1 VSRRRK
7 LRRLITNT
15 AIVVGTTALASFAF
29 AQGRD
34 WAAARDKVATMERD
48 MAQRSEQNDDYRQ
61 LHTGLL
67 PKAFKVCNQRT
78 DPVRLDWVYAAYP
91 ENGELVVFDSALC
104 NDWTSPEI
112 GDGKTQVLLLN
123 SAQPGC
129 NWSGKVVF
137 YAMSFTRADGS
148 YLNVAGPWGVGFD
161 RSPDCFVIP

>member
-1 VSRRRK
+1 MSRRRR

-15 AIVVGTTALASFAF
+15 AIVIGTTALAGFAF

-34 WAAARDKVATMERD
+34 WVAARNQLAAMEQELVERRD
-48 MAQRSEQNDDYRQ
+48 ENDEHRQ
-61 LHTGLL
+61 LHAALQ

-78 DPVRLDWVYAAYP
+78 DPVRIDWVYAAYP
-91 ENGELVVFDSALC
+91 EGGELVTFDSSLC
-104 NDWTSPEI
+104 ADWTSPEI

-137 YAMSFTRADGS
+137 YAMSFTRADGT